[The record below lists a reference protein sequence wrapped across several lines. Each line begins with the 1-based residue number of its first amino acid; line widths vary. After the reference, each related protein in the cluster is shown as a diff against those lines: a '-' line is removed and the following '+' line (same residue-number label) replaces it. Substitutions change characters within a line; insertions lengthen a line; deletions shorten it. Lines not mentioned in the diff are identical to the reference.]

1 MIREYLK
8 IGFENLKH
16 RKLRSLLT
24 VLGIVIGI
32 GAIVGLV
39 IISQGL
45 ENAVVEQFEKIG
57 TDKIYVTP
65 KAFVT
70 GNIPQGLTNKDVET
84 LEGMNDFDFVTPFLI
99 SSGNIEFGRETE
111 FIFQIAGYPSD
122 DTEKRLQD
130 IDIGLESGRYFK
142 KGEKFVAIVG
152 HQFAHDLFDKEV
164 RVNSPITIK
173 DRKFRVIGVFESI
186 GNTDDDTAA
195 YIPLDTAREIFDK
208 QDEVSVI
215 ELNLKDGLDVNEVAD
230 RVERKLKR
238 ARDDEDFTILTPEQA
253 LETFGVV
260 LGIIQVVLGG
270 IAAISLLVGAIGIMS
285 SMLTSVLE
293 RKREIGIMKSVGA
306 RNSRILLLFLFESGI
321 IGVVGG
327 FLGILFGSLLAKAV
341 GLIAAAAGFQLLLI
355 RLNPWVLLG
364 GLLFSIIVSI
374 LSGIFPAYQAAR
386 LQPVEAMRE

>member
-8 IGFENLKH
+8 ISLENLKH

-32 GAIVGLV
+32 GAIVALV

-65 KAFVT
+65 KSFLS
-70 GNIPQGLTNKDVET
+70 GNLPQGLTSKDAET
-84 LEGMNDFDFVTPFLI
+84 LEQMNDFDFVTPWLV
-99 SSGNIEFGRETE
+99 SSGNVEFGRETE

-130 IDIGLESGRYFK
+130 IDLGLESGRYFK
-142 KGEKFVAIVG
+142 EGEKFVAITG
-152 HQFAHDLFDKEV
+152 NQFAHDLFDKEV
-164 RVNSPITIK
+164 RVNSQVTIK

-186 GNTDDDTAA
+186 GNTDDDTAV

-208 QDEVSVI
+208 PNEVSVI

-238 ARDDEDFTILTPEQA
+238 ARDDEDFSILTPEQA
-253 LETFGVV
+253 LESFGVV
-260 LGIIQVVLGG
+260 LGIIQMVLGG

-285 SMLTSVLE
+285 SMFTSVLE
-293 RKREIGIMKSVGA
+293 RRKEIGIMKSVGA
-306 RNSRILLLFLFESGI
+306 KNSNILVLFLMESGM
-321 IGVVGG
+321 IGLVGG
-327 FLGILFGSLLAKAV
+327 FLGIVAGSLIAKAV
-341 GLIAAAAGFQLLLI
+341 GLIASLAGFQLLLI
-355 RLNPWVLLG
+355 KLNPWVLSG
-364 GLLFSIIVSI
+364 GLLFSIIVSM
-374 LSGIFPAYQAAR
+374 LSGIFPAFQAAK
-386 LQPVEAMRE
+386 LPPIEAMRE